1 MHRQYPLQKH
11 HQASGFTRKKIYIRR
26 FLGMLKCKINAM
38 TSQALHAGRTRLF
51 HSTISGR
58 NTYLS
63 VFPTFQVTLSSCPLQ
78 VANTGNVRIWFC
90 LTIRC
95 LLHKSRVEAGF
106 S

>member
-11 HQASGFTRKKIYIRR
+11 HQAPGFTRQKIYIIR

-38 TSQALHAGRTRLF
+38 TSQASHAGRTRLF

-63 VFPTFQVTLSSCPLQ
+63 MFPTFQVTLSGCPLQ
-78 VANTGNVRIWFC
+78 VANTGNVRIC
-90 LTIRC
+90 
-95 LLHKSRVEAGF
+95 
-106 S
+106 